1 MSLCR
6 SCAFVRL
13 TEGRRGQTY
22 LLCRN
27 DAVGAKYPPQ
37 PVGRCAGYAAA
48 PPPEPPIGPPSEP
61 PTVQPT
67 VPPPDGP
74 LPGIVTPEL
83 R

>member
-27 DAVGAKYPPQ
+27 EAIGAKYPPQ
-37 PVGRCAGYAAA
+37 PVVRCPGWAPAAQTAPETA
-48 PPPEPPIGPPSEP
+48 PPPEPS
-61 PTVQPT
+61 
-67 VPPPDGP
+67 PPPELPSPPEPGP
-74 LPGIVTPEL
+74 RPGG
-83 R
+83 